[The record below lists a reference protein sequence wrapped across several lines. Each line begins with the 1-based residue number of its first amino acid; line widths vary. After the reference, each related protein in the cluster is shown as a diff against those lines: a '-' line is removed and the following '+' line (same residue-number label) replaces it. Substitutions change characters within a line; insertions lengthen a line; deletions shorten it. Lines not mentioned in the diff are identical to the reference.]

1 MASAVVVAAVL
12 GGALYFT
19 WLRANSAADAS
30 IDKALTATQSA
41 IDDALTGRSTALLQ
55 VTAGLAQVP
64 DYVARID
71 EALTAGNRSD
81 LLDQADEFREQTGA
95 AWALITDGAGILHAW
110 TYERYVFDD
119 DLSESSLVGLAL
131 QGDSTQG
138 VWIEPTDEGD
148 VIFQAVGV
156 PVFDPSRT
164 SIYAVLVTALVVDS
178 TFAAD
183 LQRHTASDVVFFGV
197 DTLGVPQ
204 VAVSTLR
211 RGPIDSA
218 IASLDPDSA
227 LADPTQHT
235 RIRMPV
241 AGETLVGVAGALY
254 TASGFAVGGYV
265 GFRSREVELA
275 AFTELRRTMWYV
287 FGGGLGLALLTSLVV
302 ARHITRPVKRLVRAT
317 RRVGDGQYTGTIE
330 VTSGDEIGELAAAF
344 EHMVRELK
352 AKDELVEYL
361 SGGSEV
367 TIPLPRAAAS
377 SRTEPVERRAPTI
390 PSRFVAQQ
398 LEIGSLL
405 AKRYE
410 IRDILG
416 TGGMGVVYRAH
427 DRELDETVA
436 IKTLRPDVGL
446 GDTSM
451 LDRFKQ
457 EIRLARRITHRNV
470 VRTHDLGEVD
480 GMYFITMEYVDGT
493 TLKELI
499 RKRGR
504 LPPAVTVTIGKQLC
518 RALAVA
524 HEQGVIHRDIKPQNM
539 VVDPSGFLKVMDFG
553 IARLEKRS
561 KEGLTSTG
569 AAVGT
574 ADYIPPEQLMG
585 ENLDGRAD
593 LYSAGVVLFE
603 CVTGRPVFSAPT
615 LMALMAKHLEDQP
628 EDPRTLNADVPEA
641 LSRVILKAL
650 EKKPSHRFASAMAM
664 YEALDAIRIK
674 ARAA

>member
-1 MASAVVVAAVL
+1 MAAAL

-19 WLRANSAADAS
+19 WLRANRAADES

-41 IDDALTGRSTALLQ
+41 IDDALTGRSQALLQ

-64 DYVARID
+64 DYVARIS
-71 EALTAGNRSD
+71 EALSTGNRSD

-95 AWALITDGAGILHAW
+95 TWALITDGAGILQAW

-119 DLSESSLVGLAL
+119 DLSESSLVGIAL
-131 QGDSTQG
+131 QGDSTNG

-148 VIFQAVGV
+148 IIFQAVGV

-164 SIYAVLVTALVVDS
+164 LIYAVLVTALPVDS
-178 TFAAD
+178 AFAGE
-183 LQRHTASDVVFFGV
+183 LQRHTNSDVVFFAL
-197 DTLGVPQ
+197 DTLGIPQ
-204 VAVSTLR
+204 VLVATLP

-227 LADPTQHT
+227 LAEAEQQT
-235 RIRMPV
+235 RMRMPV
-241 AGETLVGVAGALY
+241 AGETLVGVTGPLY
-254 TASGFAVGGYV
+254 TASGIPVGGYV

-287 FGGGLGLALLTSLVV
+287 FGGGLALALITSLIVSGQ
-302 ARHITRPVKRLVRAT
+302 ITRPVKRLVRAT

-330 VTSGDEIGELAAAF
+330 ITSQDEIGELAAAF
-344 EHMVRELK
+344 EHMVRELR
-352 AKDELVEYL
+352 AKEELVEYL
-361 SGGSEV
+361 SGGSDA
-367 TIPLPRAAAS
+367 TIPMPGTAAGRSPRPPG
-377 SRTEPVERRAPTI
+377 RTQPTVPTGVIAHRLEP
-390 PSRFVAQQ
+390 
-398 LEIGSLL
+398 GSIL
-405 AKRYE
+405 ANRYA
-410 IRDILG
+410 IRGVLG

-436 IKTLRPDVGL
+436 IKTLRPDVVR
-446 GDTSM
+446 GDVSM

-470 VRTHDLGEVD
+470 VRTHDLGEVE
-480 GMYFITMEYVDGT
+480 GMYFITMEYVEGT

-504 LPPAVTVTIGKQLC
+504 LPTAVAITVGKQLC
-518 RALAVA
+518 RALEVA

-539 VVDPSGFLKVMDFG
+539 VVDHSGFLKVMDFG
-553 IARLEKRS
+553 IARLAERS

-585 ENLDGRAD
+585 EAIDGRAD
-593 LYSAGVVLFE
+593 LYSTGAVLFE
-603 CVTGRPVFSAPT
+603 CVTGRTVFSAPT
-615 LMALMAKHLEDQP
+615 LMALMAKHLEERPD
-628 EDPRTLNADVPEA
+628 DPRTLNPEVPDVLA
-641 LSRVILKAL
+641 NVILKAL
-650 EKKPSHRFASAMAM
+650 EKHPNNRFASASEM
-664 YEALDAIRIK
+664 YRALDAIRV

>member
-1 MASAVVVAAVL
+1 
-12 GGALYFT
+12 
-19 WLRANSAADAS
+19 
-30 IDKALTATQSA
+30 
-41 IDDALTGRSTALLQ
+41 
-55 VTAGLAQVP
+55 
-64 DYVARID
+64 
-71 EALTAGNRSD
+71 
-81 LLDQADEFREQTGA
+81 LDQADEFREQTGA

-218 IASLDPDSA
+218 VASLDPDSA

-241 AGETLVGVAGALY
+241 AGETLVGVAGGLY

-287 FGGGLGLALLTSLVV
+287 FGG
-302 ARHITRPVKRLVRAT
+302 
-317 RRVGDGQYTGTIE
+317 E

>member
-1 MASAVVVAAVL
+1 M
-12 GGALYFT
+12 
-19 WLRANSAADAS
+19 
-30 IDKALTATQSA
+30 
-41 IDDALTGRSTALLQ
+41 
-55 VTAGLAQVP
+55 
-64 DYVARID
+64 
-71 EALTAGNRSD
+71 
-81 LLDQADEFREQTGA
+81 DQADEFREQTGA

-218 IASLDPDSA
+218 VASLDPDSA

-241 AGETLVGVAGALY
+241 AGETLVGVAGGLY

-287 FGGGLGLALLTSLVV
+287 FGG
-302 ARHITRPVKRLVRAT
+302 
-317 RRVGDGQYTGTIE
+317 E